1 MASARTVGQ
10 LWMDTTGL
18 VSVFLIL
25 SHAICV
31 APCLHMGDWRTRIPH
46 HSLLALGKCW

>member
-10 LWMDTTGL
+10 LWMNTIGL

-31 APCLHMGDWRTRIPH
+31 ALCLHMGDWRTIVPH
-46 HSLLALGKCW
+46 HWPLALGKCW